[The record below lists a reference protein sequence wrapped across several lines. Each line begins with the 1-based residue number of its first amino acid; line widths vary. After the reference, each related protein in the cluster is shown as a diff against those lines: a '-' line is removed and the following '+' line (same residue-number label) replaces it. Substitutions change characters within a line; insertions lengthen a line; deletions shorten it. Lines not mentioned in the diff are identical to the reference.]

1 MMKENPDGSF
11 EWVGL
16 SDCLKNRID
25 VFSDAEIARYLV
37 TFLKVVLSK
46 LHSPKEE
53 LKDH

>member
-1 MMKENPDGSF
+1 MMRENPDGAF

-16 SDCLKNRID
+16 PDCFKNRID
-25 VFSDAEIARYLV
+25 VFNDAEVAKYSV
-37 TFLKVVLSK
+37 TFLKVMLSQ

>member
-25 VFSDAEIARYLV
+25 VFSDAEVAKYPG
-37 TFLKVVLSK
+37 TFLKVVLNQ

-53 LKDH
+53 LKDD